1 MAWITVDQKLIG
13 GKLRDFAKRSGISQN
28 EAVGILIRL
37 WLWGID
43 NTEED
48 GKITAADHVDIEEA
62 IRPGFLECDKDT
74 LSMIVDNLIACG
86 WIDLRDDEM
95 YLHDWIDWRSYYMD
109 MEKKRAKNAERMRN
123 YRAQKSQEPTEE
135 EAVAPDPEKEPEKAP
150 DPPESEKKTTRKTY
164 TPGFEEF
171 WKTYPRKVEKG
182 NAYKKY
188 QARLNDGYSE
198 EELLTAAQR
207 YAKEC
212 QTQHT
217 ESRYIKHP
225 KTFLSDAMPFL
236 DYIRKHPGTQEA
248 VQTAQNGADQSNP
261 FARKN
266 PFRR

>member
-28 EAVGILIRL
+28 EAVGILIRI

-62 IRPGFLECDKDT
+62 IRPGFLECDKKM
-74 LSMIVDNLIACG
+74 LSMVVDNLIACG
-86 WIDLRDDEM
+86 WIDLRDGEM
-95 YLHDWIDWRSYYMD
+95 YLHDWIDWRSYYTST
-109 MEKKRAKNAERMRN
+109 EERRAKNNEYMRN
-123 YRAQKSQEPTEE
+123 YRAQKSKSNDAEQAE
-135 EAVAPDPEKEPEKAP
+135 PDPVKEPEKAQ
-150 DPPESEKKTTRKTY
+150 DPPEPEKKTTRKTY

-212 QTQHT
+212 QAQHT